1 MDFLHLRAKKRRL
14 SSTMSVAPF
23 QPVPSFAVPANPSH
37 KRYFFEKFGITER
50 LLERCLGEALA
61 GGGDFADLYFE
72 SVTAISLGVDE
83 QIVKSASQG
92 TSAGCGIRVLSGERT
107 GYAYTDNLSP
117 ERLLHAA
124 KTAAL
129 IASGPA
135 KHPIQGYRDQPG
147 PDLYPVPVSGF
158 DPGSDLGLAARLD
171 LIQRADRAA
180 RAFSPSIVQVRAS
193 YSEEL
198 RRILVVGSDGAFASD
213 TQPLCRL
220 NVFVIA
226 KDELN
231 TARGSSGCGGRG
243 SLDIFVGSKTP
254 EHLAREAARGAL
266 LQLGAVPA
274 PAGEMEVVL
283 GPGWPGI
290 LLHEAVGHGLEAD
303 FNRKKTSAF
312 AGLVGQSVAS
322 SKVSVVDNG
331 TIAGRRGSLNV
342 DDEGSPTQETVLI
355 ENGILKGYLTDK
367 LSARLTGAANTGS
380 GRRESYQC
388 IPMPRMTNTYM
399 LAGNDEPEDIVRS
412 VKRGLYAVNFGG
424 GQVDITNG
432 KFVFSASEAY
442 LIEDGRI
449 TAPVKDATLIG
460 NGPEALKYV
469 SMVGHDLKLDEG
481 IGTCGKAGQSV
492 PVGVG
497 MPTIKL
503 DRMTVGGT
511 GR

>member
-1 MDFLHLRAKKRRL
+1 MTQPA
-14 SSTMSVAPF
+14 SS
-23 QPVPSFAVPANPSH
+23 QPTGH
-37 KRYFFEKFGITER
+37 KRFFFEKFGITER
-50 LLERCLGEALA
+50 LLERCLGEALSA
-61 GGGDFADLYFE
+61 GGDYADLYFE
-72 SVTAISLGVDE
+72 SVTATSLGVDE

-117 ERLLHAA
+117 ERLLRAA
-124 KTAAL
+124 RTAAL

-135 KHPIQGYRDQPG
+135 KQAIQGFQETKSA
-147 PDLYPVPVSGF
+147 DLYPVPLGGF
-158 DPGSDLGLAARLD
+158 DLDLAARLE
-171 LIQRADRAA
+171 LILRADRAA
-180 RAFSPSIVQVRAS
+180 RAYDPRIVQVRAG

-198 RRILVVGSDGAFASD
+198 RRIMIAASDGAFATD

-226 KDELN
+226 KDGAI
-231 TARGSSGCGGRG
+231 TTKGSAGAGGRAG
-243 SLDIFVGSKTP
+243 LDQFINTKSP
-254 EHLAREAARGAL
+254 EHLASEAARGAV

-274 PAGEMEVVL
+274 PAGEMQVVL

-312 AGLVGQSVAS
+312 AGLIGQSVAS
-322 SKVSVVDNG
+322 PKVTVVDNG

-342 DDEGSPTQETVLI
+342 DDEGSATQETTLI
-355 ENGILKGYLTDK
+355 EGGVLKGYLTDK

-380 GRRESYQC
+380 GRRESYQS

-399 LAGNDEPEDIVRS
+399 LAGDDSPEDILRS
-412 VKRGLYAVNFGG
+412 VKHGLYAVNFGG

-442 LIEDGRI
+442 LIEDGKV
-449 TAPVKDATLIG
+449 TAPVRDATLIG

-481 IGTCGKAGQSV
+481 IGTCGKDGQSV